1 MVRRFLCLG
10 VALLALLLSVPACG
24 EGKTKNKG
32 PTVPDPE
39 GAAKPMVP
47 RGG

>member
-1 MVRRFLCLG
+1 MVRRFLCLAA
-10 VALLALLLSVPACG
+10 VLLALLLNAAGCG
-24 EGKTKNKG
+24 QGKAPNKG

>member
-10 VALLALLLSVPACG
+10 AALLALVLSAPGCG
-24 EGKTKNKG
+24 QSKTQNKA

-39 GAAKPMVP
+39 GGAKPMVP